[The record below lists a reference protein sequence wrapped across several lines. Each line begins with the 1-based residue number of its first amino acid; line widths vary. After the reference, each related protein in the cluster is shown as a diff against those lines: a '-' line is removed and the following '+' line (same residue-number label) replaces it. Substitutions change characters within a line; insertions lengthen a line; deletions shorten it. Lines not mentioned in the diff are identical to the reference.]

1 MSNKTFTEK
10 EIKSISK
17 NPYVKA
23 VSRKAITYT
32 NEFKRYFIA
41 ENEMGKLPREIFEES
56 GFDIEIVGMDRV
68 QGAVKDD
75 VHPIRR
81 MMKATQERRVMPN
94 LSKRQFKQGV
104 PGKVLLTDI
113 TYIFYGT
120 GYKAYLSTIKDG
132 STNEILAYHVSDR
145 ITMDLAIDTLL
156 KLKKNRR

>member
-1 MSNKTFTEK
+1 MYKEDTWDWRYIKMSNNTFTEK

-75 VHPIRR
+75 VHLIWR
-81 MMKATQERRVMPN
+81 MMKATQERIGSCQTYQSAN
-94 LSKRQFKQGV
+94 LSKASPEK
-104 PGKVLLTDI
+104 
-113 TYIFYGT
+113 Y
-120 GYKAYLSTIKDG
+120 S
-132 STNEILAYHVSDR
+132 
-145 ITMDLAIDTLL
+145 
-156 KLKKNRR
+156 